1 MQSDASLKSGSFSRK
16 KSLKLKFQMVACFE
30 TLVSSDETLVSLDET
45 LVSCRETKKGTV
57 MQMQIELGLRLLNLL
72 RNLYQLPVL
81 SEIYIAFA
89 VAKRLFPK
97 RLFRKWQ

>member
-1 MQSDASLKSGSFSRK
+1 
-16 KSLKLKFQMVACFE
+16 
-30 TLVSSDETLVSLDET
+30 
-45 LVSCRETKKGTV
+45 